1 MLKFIQNLRLP
12 LIALLLIGLIYGGLT
27 FAQAKSE
34 KVTTVNDYQSL
45 SKQISDLKTEILEVK
60 KVAETP
66 IEKEVVKIVEVP
78 KYITVKEEVSTP
90 AENQIETVTTEPV
103 VTQTETIVPT
113 TTKTVT
119 TTTKKTTPKSTTT
132 VVEKPTNPVV
142 IKPAKEEASVT
153 VSRLGTYKVEIT
165 STDTAFSLLQKA
177 GTKNGF
183 SITYDTYS
191 FGVFVT
197 SIGGIKAENG
207 KFWAFYYNGAFSS
220 VGASAQKVTNGDTT
234 SWKLENM

>member
-12 LIALLLIGLIYGGLT
+12 LMALLLIGLIYSGLT

-34 KVTTVNDYQSL
+34 KVTAVKDYQSL
-45 SKQISDLKTEILEVK
+45 SQQISDLKTEILEVK
-60 KVAETP
+60 KVAVTP

-78 KYITVKEEVSTP
+78 KYITVRDVVIAPT
-90 AENQIETVTTEPV
+90 ENS
-103 VTQTETIVPT
+103 TETIVAEPIQT
-113 TTKTVT
+113 ETVVQPVIKTIT
-119 TTTKKTTPKSTTT
+119 TTTKKTTPKPTA
-132 VVEKPTNPVV
+132 VVIEKPAPV
-142 IKPAKEEASVT
+142 ELNEASVT
-153 VSRLGTYKVEIT
+153 ISGLGTYKVEVT
-165 STDTAFSLLQKA
+165 PSDTAISLLQKA

-220 VGASAQKVTNGDTT
+220 VGASDQKVSNGDTT